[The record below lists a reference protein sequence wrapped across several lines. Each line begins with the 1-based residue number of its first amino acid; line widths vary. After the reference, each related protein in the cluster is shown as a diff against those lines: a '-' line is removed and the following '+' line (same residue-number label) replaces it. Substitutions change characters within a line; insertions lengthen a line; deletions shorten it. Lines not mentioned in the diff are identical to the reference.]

1 MIVTCYIISS
11 LIINVLYYT
20 FLHKHIVIAMTL
32 ILQPIDHVSW
42 LTSRTCTALLASVI
56 LLALAVASWII
67 ILSGEL
73 GDLLRLCI

>member
-1 MIVTCYIISS
+1 MIITCYVLSS
-11 LIINVLYYT
+11 LIVNALYYI

-42 LTSRTCTALLASVI
+42 LTSRTCTALLAAVL
-56 LLALAVASWII
+56 LLALAVMSWII

-73 GDLLRLCI
+73 GDLLRECI